1 LIVEFVGVHFFFFT
15 FPPPF
20 PFPVPG
26 GRLMHFSTWH
36 PEFFVK
42 YRVVVGFR
50 GSKSNLALGE
60 DSEPPWRI
68 QERAFRPILATK
80 ILGSLLSSG
89 SQYCGPVRGTLLP

>member
-42 YRVVVGFR
+42 YRVAEGFR
-50 GSKSNLALGE
+50 GSKSNLAPGE
-60 DSEPPWRI
+60 GSSPPWRI
-68 QERAFRPILATK
+68 QERVPP
-80 ILGSLLSSG
+80 
-89 SQYCGPVRGTLLP
+89 YPCN